1 MVDRLEEQIDLGGE
15 TAKYIMCTKQKKNA
29 NKKNANEVIA
39 TRAPG
44 AIMTPNCFKGDVT
57 RDDF

>member
-15 TAKYIMCTKQKKNA
+15 TAKHIMCTKQKKNA

-39 TRAPG
+39 TRTPG